1 MKIVWDEP
9 KRIANFQ
16 KHGLD
21 FADVVFFDWA
31 GAVIETSHSDRMK
44 AVGRFEDGTVV
55 VIFATLG
62 TEAMSIISFR
72 PASERERKVL
82 R

>member
-1 MKIVWDEP
+1 MKIMWDEP
-9 KRIANFQ
+9 KRVANFQ
-16 KHGLD
+16 EHGLD

-31 GAVIETSHSDRMK
+31 GAVIETTHSHRMK
-44 AVGRFEDGTVV
+44 AVGHFEDGT
-55 VIFATLG
+55 FATLG

>member
-1 MKIVWDEP
+1 
-9 KRIANFQ
+9 
-16 KHGLD
+16 
-21 FADVVFFDWA
+21 VFFDWA
-31 GAVIETSHSDRMK
+31 GAVIQTTHSYRMK
-44 AVGRFEDGTVV
+44 AVGHFENETAV

-72 PASERERKVL
+72 PPSERERKVL